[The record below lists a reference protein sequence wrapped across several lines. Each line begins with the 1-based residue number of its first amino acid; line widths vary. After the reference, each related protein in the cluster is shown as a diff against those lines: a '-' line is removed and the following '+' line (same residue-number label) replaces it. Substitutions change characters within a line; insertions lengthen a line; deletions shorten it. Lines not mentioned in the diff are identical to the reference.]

1 MFLTLRSNLWYLRCI
16 EELLKMLCC
25 RDGCFRLELMV
36 RANVSFAK
44 ESIIVDYFVE
54 LIDLAKSN
62 GNFIYVN
69 YYIGNRHTDYSV
81 HKMIIFK

>member
-1 MFLTLRSNLWYLRCI
+1 
-16 EELLKMLCC
+16 
-25 RDGCFRLELMV
+25 MV

-69 YYIGNRHTDYSV
+69 YPI
-81 HKMIIFK
+81 